1 MRPEKRKTML
11 AALYGLGFNQG
22 MMISLSPTRLLLG
35 VGAFA
40 ALLLASGFVLER
52 GFGVLPCPM
61 CWWQR
66 YAHMAIAL
74 CALLGAWKSPKC
86 GAIGVALSALL
97 GAGVAAWQVAAQQH
111 WLPFP
116 ASCTSG
122 GETAVLGADLM
133 AAMAQV
139 KVIPCDLETFTLLG
153 LSLAAWNLPLMLLC
167 TGVAV
172 KILIK
177 SR

>member
-1 MRPEKRKTML
+1 MKLP
-11 AALYGLGFNQG
+11 
-22 MMISLSPTRLLLG
+22 LSPRQLLCG
-35 VGAFA
+35 VGLL
-40 ALLLASGFVLER
+40 ALGLLASGFVLEYA
-52 GFGVLPCPM
+52 FDVLPCQM

-66 YAHMAIAL
+66 YAHVAIAL
-74 CALLGAWKSPKC
+74 CALLGAWKSTKY
-86 GAIGVALSALL
+86 GAIGVALSALA
-97 GAGVAAWQVAAQQH
+97 GAGVAGWQVAAQQH

-139 KVIPCDLETFTLLG
+139 KVIPCDLETFTILG

-167 TGVAV
+167 AGVAV

>member
-1 MRPEKRKTML
+1 MNTPL
-11 AALYGLGFNQG
+11 A
-22 MMISLSPTRLLLG
+22 PRHLLLG
-35 VGAFA
+35 VGLL
-40 ALLLASGFVLER
+40 ALGLLASGFVLEK

-66 YAHMAIAL
+66 YAHLAIAL
-74 CALLGAWKSPKC
+74 CAVLGAWKSPRC
-86 GAIGVALSALL
+86 GAL
-97 GAGVAAWQVAAQQH
+97 GAGFAALAGASIAVWQVAAQQH

-122 GETAVLGADLM
+122 GETSVLGADLM

-153 LSLAAWNLPLMLLC
+153 LSLAAWNLSLMLLC
-167 TGVAV
+167 AGVAIH
-172 KILIK
+172 ILIK